1 MQNETPEIIAA
12 REVHARALDKFRA
25 AEVAFSAAA
34 NAYWDE
40 RARGFR
46 HPADPDYFATFNACE
61 NAKAAESSALLDAVA
76 ARLALKALIR
86 CSGE

>member
-25 AEVAFSAAA
+25 ADAAFTVAA
-34 NAYWDE
+34 NAYWDD
-40 RARGFR
+40 RGRGFR

-61 NAKAAESSALLDAVA
+61 TAKAAESSALLDAVA
-76 ARLALKALIR
+76 ARLALEALIR
-86 CSGE
+86 RSGG